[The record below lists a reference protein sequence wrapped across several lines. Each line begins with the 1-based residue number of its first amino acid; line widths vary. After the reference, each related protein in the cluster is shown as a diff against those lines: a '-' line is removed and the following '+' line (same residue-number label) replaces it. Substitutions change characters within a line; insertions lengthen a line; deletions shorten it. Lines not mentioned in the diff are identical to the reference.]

1 MTNRI
6 SHLPRTALYF
16 VGVFLLTSLLL
27 PLPYAV
33 LQPGAGQD
41 VLGSVINISG
51 AKTYKGSGKLLLTTI
66 YVTSPSS
73 PIFGADVLQ
82 SWVRGEAIVMPREA
96 LYPSSKSSGDINAS
110 NAKEMVDSQQSATVA
125 ALTYLGYKVPSQIKI
140 DKSGKKVTTF
150 LFPIRVSITLKETG
164 GPSGGL
170 VFALGIVEKLTPEDF
185 VAGRVIAGTGTIDG
199 AGIIGAIGGIDEK
212 IVAAKRAGAT
222 VFLAPSENC
231 ADVTHVPAGMK
242 IYSVSTLKEAI
253 LVLKDVRNA
262 IPHCTWQR
270 NR

>member
-1 MTNRI
+1 MAI
-6 SHLPRTALYF
+6 
-16 VGVFLLTSLLL
+16 FLLSSLLL

-41 VLGSVINISG
+41 VLGSVIKISD
-51 AKTYKGSGKLLLTTI
+51 AKTYKSSGKLLLTTI

-73 PIFGADVLQ
+73 PLFGVDVLR
-82 SWVRGEAIVMPREA
+82 SWIEGEAIVMPREV
-96 LYPSSKSSGDINAS
+96 LYPPNKSSREINAS
-110 NAKEMVDSQQSATVA
+110 NTKEMVDSQQAASVA
-125 ALTYLGYKVPSQIKI
+125 ALTYLGYKVPSQASM
-140 DKSGKKVTTF
+140 DKSGKQVTTYR
-150 LFPIRVSITLKETG
+150 LPLRVSITLKETG

-185 VAGRVIAGTGTIDG
+185 LAGRTVAGTGTIDG
-199 AGIIGAIGGIDEK
+199 AGVIGAIGGIDEK

-222 VFLAPSENC
+222 VFLAPAENC
-231 ADVTHVPAGMK
+231 TDVTRVPPG
-242 IYSVSTLKEAI
+242 IEVYSVSTLKEAI
-253 LVLKDVRNA
+253 SVLKDARNA

>member
-1 MTNRI
+1 MRI
-6 SHLPRTALYF
+6 SQLPRPALYF
-16 VGVFLLTSLLL
+16 VAIFLLASLLI

-41 VLGSVINISG
+41 VLGTVIKISG

-73 PIFGADVLQ
+73 PIFGADILF
-82 SWVRGEAIVMPREA
+82 SWFKGEAIVMPREV
-96 LYPSSKSSGDINAS
+96 LYPPNKSSQEIKAA
-110 NAKEMVDSQQSATVA
+110 NAKDMVNSQESATVA
-125 ALTYLGYKVPSQIKI
+125 ALTYLGYDVPRQVKI
-140 DKSGKKVTTF
+140 GKDGKKFTVYD
-150 LFPIRVSITLKETG
+150 FPIKVSISLKETG

-170 VFALGIVEKLTPEDF
+170 VFGIGIVEKLTPGDL
-185 VAGRVIAGTGTIDG
+185 VAARTIAGTGTIDSVG
-199 AGIIGAIGGIDEK
+199 NIGAIGGIDEK
-212 IVAAKRAGAT
+212 IIAAKRAGAS

-231 ADVTHVPAGMK
+231 DDVTHVPEGIK
-242 IYSVSTLKEAI
+242 FYSVATLKEAI
-253 LVLKDVRNA
+253 LVLKDAHNA

>member
-1 MTNRI
+1 MRF
-6 SHLPRTALYF
+6 SQLPRTALYF
-16 VGVFLLTSLLL
+16 VAIFLLSSLLL

-41 VLGSVINISG
+41 VLGSVIKITD
-51 AKTYKGSGKLLLTTI
+51 AKTYKSSGKLLLTTI

-73 PIFGADVLQ
+73 PLFGADVLQ
-82 SWVRGEAIVMPREA
+82 SWARGEAIVMPRDV
-96 LYPSSKSSGDINAS
+96 LYPPNKSSREINAS
-110 NAKEMVDSQQSATVA
+110 NTKEMVDSQQSASIA
-125 ALTYLGYKVPSQIKI
+125 ALTYLGYKVPKQVST
-140 DKSGKKVTTF
+140 DKDGKKVTTYF
-150 LFPIRVSITLKETG
+150 FPVHVSITLKETG

-170 VFALGIVEKLTPEDF
+170 VFALGIVEKLTSEDF
-185 VAGRVIAGTGTIDG
+185 VAGRTIAGTGTIDG
-199 AGIIGAIGGIDEK
+199 AGVIGAIGGIGEK

-231 ADVTHVPAGMK
+231 TDLTHLPAGIK
-242 IYSVSTLKEAI
+242 VYSVATLKEAI
-253 LVLKDVRNA
+253 LVLKDARNA